1 MEWGIVD
8 VDAWLRT
15 LPRGTL
21 DKWVEFDSIEPIGEQ
36 RLQNAEITAI
46 LHRLTTYTLA
56 FQGVEMK
63 PIKID
68 GYMPPR
74 YVPIKDD
81 EPKPQNRPNP
91 EDDFKQMASAFGLGK
106 VIEKHGRINKSS

>member
-21 DKWVEFDSIEPIGEQ
+21 NKWLEFDSIEPIGEQ
-36 RLQNAEITAI
+36 RLQTAQITA
-46 LHRLTTYTLA
+46 LLYRLTAHTLA
-56 FQGVEMK
+56 ELGTEMK
-63 PIKID
+63 PINID

-74 YVPIKDD
+74 YAPEEKPNKAR
-81 EPKPQNRPNP
+81 PKSVH
-91 EDDFKQMASAFGLGK
+91 ASSFNSLADAFGLK
-106 VIEKHGRINKSS
+106 EVVDGRINKLS

>member
-1 MEWGIVD
+1 
-8 VDAWLRT
+8 

-21 DKWVEFDSIEPIGEQ
+21 DKWLEFDAIEPIGEQ

-56 FQGVEMK
+56 SHGIDMP
-63 PIKID
+63 PIDIN

-74 YVPIKDD
+74 YVPEKPVK
-81 EPKPQNRPNP
+81 PKKTKP
-91 EDDFKQMASAFGLGK
+91 EDEFNQMASVLRLGK
-106 VIEKHGRINKSS
+106 VVEKHGRINQPS